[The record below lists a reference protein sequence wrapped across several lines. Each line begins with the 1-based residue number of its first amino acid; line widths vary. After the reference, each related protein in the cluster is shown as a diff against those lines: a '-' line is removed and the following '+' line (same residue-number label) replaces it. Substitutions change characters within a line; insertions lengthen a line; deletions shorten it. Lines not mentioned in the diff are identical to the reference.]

1 MFDRYE
7 NPFLDSAKMKSS
19 RTPKSI
25 QRAQRDETRKER
37 HAVAQQLRQR
47 HEAIHLMAFLSLSNE
62 RMKVRH
68 ERE

>member
-1 MFDRYE
+1 MFQKRLE
-7 NPFLDSAKMKSS
+7 MKSS

-37 HAVAQQLRQR
+37 HAVRDAMKKYRYAQAYNADPEML
-47 HEAIHLMAFLSLSNE
+47 E
-62 RMKVRH
+62 RLKVRH

>member
-1 MFDRYE
+1 
-7 NPFLDSAKMKSS
+7 MKSS

-37 HAVAQQLRQR
+37 HAVRDAMKKYRYAQAYNADPEML
-47 HEAIHLMAFLSLSNE
+47 E
-62 RMKVRH
+62 RLKVRH